1 MRPSYI
7 SNPLF
12 FSPSP
17 SAIFPS
23 RVVPFAF
30 FLRISWISLSVALS
44 VLISLRSSLSISRLM
59 FPVVLAGSTLMWLS
73 ILGASKASLG
83 NRIRPWFC

>member
-12 FSPSP
+12 SSHNPSV
-17 SAIFPS
+17 IFPS

-30 FLRISWISLSVALS
+30 SLGISRISLPVALS
-44 VLISLRSSLSISRLM
+44 VRISFRSSLSISRLM
-59 FPVVLAGSTLMWLS
+59 VSLVLAWS
-73 ILGASKASLG
+73 ASKAS
-83 NRIRPWFC
+83 